1 MADQPA
7 PTFVLRD
14 WEPLYVAAVLES
26 DNTLLGD
33 RIRKVEKELKSRL
46 SVLTIGPAH
55 AAEGK
60 AVQDTLRA
68 LAVLKA
74 ERLGNTS

>member
-33 RIRKVEKELKSRL
+33 RIRQVEKELKSRL

-55 AAEGK
+55 AERK
-60 AVQDTLRA
+60 TVQGALRA

>member
-33 RIRKVEKELKSRL
+33 RIRQVEKELKSRL

-55 AAEGK
+55 AERK
-60 AVQDTLRA
+60 TVQGALRA

-74 ERLGNTS
+74 ERLGNIS

>member
-1 MADQPA
+1 MADQRA
-7 PTFVLRD
+7 PTFGLHD

-33 RIRKVEKELKSRL
+33 RIRQVEKELKSRL

-55 AAEGK
+55 AERK
-60 AVQDTLRA
+60 TVQGALRA

>member
-1 MADQPA
+1 MAVQSI
-7 PTFVLRD
+7 PTSVFHD
-14 WEPLYVAAVLES
+14 WETIYVAAVLET
-26 DNTLLGD
+26 DNTRLGD

-55 AAEGK
+55 AAERK

-68 LAVLKA
+68 LAVRA
-74 ERLGNTS
+74 T

>member
-1 MADQPA
+1 MADQRA
-7 PTFVLRD
+7 PTFGLHD

-33 RIRKVEKELKSRL
+33 RIRQGEKELKSRL

-55 AAEGK
+55 AERK
-60 AVQDTLRA
+60 TVQGALRA

>member
-46 SVLTIGPAH
+46 SVLTDRSGSHSRTKSSSRYSSRIGGP
-55 AAEGK
+55 
-60 AVQDTLRA
+60 
-68 LAVLKA
+68 
-74 ERLGNTS
+74 

>member
-33 RIRKVEKELKSRL
+33 RIRQVEKELRSRL
-46 SVLTIGPAH
+46 SVLTIGP
-55 AAEGK
+55 
-60 AVQDTLRA
+60 
-68 LAVLKA
+68 
-74 ERLGNTS
+74 

>member
-1 MADQPA
+1 MADQRA
-7 PTFVLRD
+7 PTFGLHD

-33 RIRKVEKELKSRL
+33 RFRKVEKELKSRL

-55 AAEGK
+55 AAERK

>member
-1 MADQPA
+1 MADQRA
-7 PTFVLRD
+7 PTFGLHD

-33 RIRKVEKELKSRL
+33 RIRQVEKELKSRL

-55 AAEGK
+55 AERK
-60 AVQDTLRA
+60 TVQGALRA

-74 ERLGNTS
+74 ERLGNIS

>member
-7 PTFVLRD
+7 PTHSFSAIGNPSMSPPSWR
-14 WEPLYVAAVLES
+14 A
-26 DNTLLGD
+26 TTRCLGTAF
-33 RIRKVEKELKSRL
+33 RQVEKELKSRL

-55 AAEGK
+55 AERK
-60 AVQDTLRA
+60 TVQGALRA

-74 ERLGNTS
+74 ERLGNIS